1 MASNS
6 PSVIVRLKYYEPE
19 SKGRD
24 FYSSQKKDDY
34 LNYVDKGIKD
44 DGRKKP
50 SSYLD
55 YADDREKSSGV
66 FNANGLISPKEKK
79 ELREKLRKTKSCIWD
94 CVISFE
100 EEYGKKNCPTPE
112 KAKELL
118 VKVLPRFFKSRL
130 GPREDRVVCR
140 ASPEHR

>member
-1 MASNS
+1 MGSNS

-50 SSYLD
+50 CKRKL
-55 YADDREKSSGV
+55 GV
-66 FNANGLISPKEKK
+66 F
-79 ELREKLRKTKSCIWD
+79 
-94 CVISFE
+94 
-100 EEYGKKNCPTPE
+100 
-112 KAKELL
+112 
-118 VKVLPRFFKSRL
+118 
-130 GPREDRVVCR
+130 GPPFSMVSSSSQGGRRG
-140 ASPEHR
+140 